1 MEGYLRVSVGQHSA
15 AGCKPSNQDF
25 HGVHIPE
32 AVELQSKGIAMA
44 LADGISSSDVA
55 HIASE
60 TAVKS
65 FLQDYFCTSAA
76 WSVKKSG
83 DRVIAAT
90 NAWLASQTNRS
101 WARYDKDRGYVCTF
115 TGMVVKSARAH
126 FFHVGDSRAYRVQG
140 RGMEQLTRDHR
151 HWISPDKS
159 YLGRALGVNDQVEI
173 DYHAVPVV
181 PGDTFV
187 LVTDGIH
194 ETLRPG
200 EIATIIAENA
210 EDLDAA
216 AAAVVKSAYEQGSDD
231 NLTVQILRVEQIPQP
246 RLHELHQHV
255 AELPFPPELTARS
268 LIDGF
273 EIVRELHIS
282 SRSYVYLA
290 IDTETGRPVVLKVP
304 ASDVRE
310 DPVALEQFLAEE
322 WVARRIDSPYV
333 LRSYERSRSQN
344 YLYVVTEY
352 IDGQTLNQWILDNPR
367 AQFTRVRAIVEQMGK
382 ALRAF
387 HRHEM
392 IHQDVRPANVMIDS
406 VGTAKLIDF
415 GAVKVAG
422 ISEGIGADTETILGT
437 QQYSAPEYFLGEGG
451 SARSDVFSLGVIA
464 YQMLSGR
471 LPFGPEASLVK
482 SRSQLNRLKYEPVY
496 QYNRSCPAWIDGA
509 LRKALHP
516 HPERRY
522 AEVSEFIH
530 DLYHPRREFVN
541 AVRPPLIERNPEAFW
556 KGVSLLLAIA
566 LGAELILPHL
576 S

>member
-1 MEGYLRVSVGQHSA
+1 MQ
-15 AGCKPSNQDF
+15 
-25 HGVHIPE
+25 IPE
-32 AVELQSKGIAMA
+32 GVELESKGVAMA

-83 DRVIAAT
+83 NRVIAAT
-90 NAWLASQTNRS
+90 NAWLASRTNSS

-115 TGMVVKSARAH
+115 TALVIKSTRAH

-140 RGMEQLTRDHR
+140 RGLEQLTRDHR
-151 HWISPDKS
+151 QWISPDKS

-173 DYHAVPVV
+173 DYHSMAVT
-181 PGDTFV
+181 PGDTFL
-187 LVTDGIH
+187 LVTDGIY

-200 EIATIIAENA
+200 DIATIIAENA
-210 EDLDAA
+210 DDLDAA
-216 AAAVVKSAYEQGSDD
+216 AKTLVRAAYDQGSDD
-231 NLTVQILRVEQIPQP
+231 NLTAQILRVEQIPQP
-246 RLHELHQHV
+246 RLHELQQH
-255 AELPFPPELTARS
+255 ATELPFPPELSARS

-273 EIVRELHIS
+273 EIVRELHMS

-290 IDTETGRPVVLKVP
+290 MDTATGRPVVLKVP
-304 ASDVRE
+304 AIDVRE

-333 LRSYERSRSQN
+333 LRSYERSRAHN

-352 IDGQTLNQWILDNPR
+352 IEGQTLTQWMRDNPR
-367 AQFTRVRAIVEQMGK
+367 APFTEVRTLVEQMGK

-387 HRHEM
+387 HRQDM

-406 VGTAKLIDF
+406 VGTARLIDF
-415 GAVKVAG
+415 GAVRVAG
-422 ISEGIGADTETILGT
+422 ISEGIGADNEPMLGT
-437 QQYSAPEYFLGEGG
+437 QQYSAPEYFMGEGG
-451 SARSDVFSLGVIA
+451 SARSDVFSLGVIT
-464 YQMLSGR
+464 YQMLAGR
-471 LPFGPEASLVK
+471 LPYGPEASQVQN
-482 SRSQLNRLKYEPVY
+482 RAGLNRLRYEPVY
-496 QYNRSCPAWIDGA
+496 HYNRSCPAWIDGA

-541 AVRPPLIERNPEAFW
+541 AVRPPLIERNPEALW
-556 KGVSLLLAIA
+556 KGVSLVLAV
-566 LGAELILPHL
+566 ILVGQL
-576 S
+576 MLAYL

>member
-1 MEGYLRVSVGQHSA
+1 MSGSLRVSVGQYSD
-15 AGCKPSNQDF
+15 AGAKSSNQDC

-32 AVELQSKGIAMA
+32 GAELDSKGIAMA
-44 LADGISSSDVA
+44 LADGISSSAVA

-90 NAWLASQTNRS
+90 NTWLTSHTNSS
-101 WARYDKDRGYVCTF
+101 WARYNKDHGYVCTI
-115 TGMVVKSARAH
+115 TGLVIKSGRAH
-126 FFHVGDSRAYRVQG
+126 IFHVGDSRAYQIHG
-140 RGMEQLTRDHR
+140 RRAEQLTRDHR
-151 HWISPDKS
+151 QWVSPEKS

-173 DYHAVPVV
+173 DYHSVSIS

-187 LVTDGIH
+187 LLTDGIH
-194 ETLRPG
+194 ELLHPDD
-200 EIATIIAENA
+200 IAAIVADHA
-210 EDLDAA
+210 DDLDAA
-216 AAAVVKSAYEQGSDD
+216 AKTLVSTAYERGSED
-231 NLTVQILRVEQIPQP
+231 NLTAQILRVEQVPQP
-246 RLHELHQHV
+246 KLHELQHHV
-255 AELPFPPELTARS
+255 AELPFPPDLAPRS

-273 EIVRELHIS
+273 EIVRELHMS

-290 IDTETGRPVVLKVP
+290 VDSTTGRPVVLKVP

-333 LRSYERSRSQN
+333 LRAHERSGAQN

-352 IDGQTLNQWILDNPR
+352 IEGQTLTQWMRDNPR
-367 AQFTRVRAIVEQMGK
+367 AGFSRVRTIVEQIGK

-387 HRHEM
+387 HRQDM
-392 IHQDVRPANVMIDS
+392 LHQDVRPANVMIDS

-415 GAVKVAG
+415 GAVRVAG
-422 ISEGIGADTETILGT
+422 ISEGVGTEAESVLGT
-437 QQYSAPEYFLGEGG
+437 QQYSAPEYFMGEGG
-451 SARSDVFSLGVIA
+451 SSRSDVFSLAVIA
-464 YQMLSGR
+464 YQMLTGQ
-471 LPFGPEASLVK
+471 LPYGPES
-482 SRSQLNRLKYEPVY
+482 SQVRNRAGLNRLKYEPVY
-496 QYNRSCPAWIDGA
+496 NYNRSCPAWIDGA

-516 HPERRY
+516 YPERRY

-530 DLYHPRREFVN
+530 DLYYPRQEFVN

-556 KGVSLLLAIA
+556 KGVSLVLALVVVTQLA
-566 LGAELILPHL
+566 LNHL
-576 S
+576 

>member
-1 MEGYLRVSVGQHSA
+1 VQ
-15 AGCKPSNQDF
+15 
-25 HGVHIPE
+25 IPE
-32 AVELQSKGIAMA
+32 GVELESKGVAMA

-83 DRVIAAT
+83 NRVIAAT
-90 NAWLASQTNRS
+90 NAWLASRTNSS

-115 TGMVVKSARAH
+115 TALVIKSTRAH

-140 RGMEQLTRDHR
+140 RGLEQLTRDHR
-151 HWISPDKS
+151 QWISPDKS

-173 DYHAVPVV
+173 DYHSMAVT
-181 PGDTFV
+181 PGDTFL
-187 LVTDGIH
+187 LVTDGIY

-200 EIATIIAENA
+200 DIATIIAENA
-210 EDLDAA
+210 DDLDAA
-216 AAAVVKSAYEQGSDD
+216 AKTLVRAAYDQGSDD
-231 NLTVQILRVEQIPQP
+231 NLTAQILRVEQIPQP
-246 RLHELHQHV
+246 RLHELQQH
-255 AELPFPPELTARS
+255 ATELPFPPELSARS

-273 EIVRELHIS
+273 EIVRELHMS

-290 IDTETGRPVVLKVP
+290 MDTATGRPVVLKVP
-304 ASDVRE
+304 AIDVRE

-333 LRSYERSRSQN
+333 LRSYERSRAHN

-352 IDGQTLNQWILDNPR
+352 IEGQTLTQWMRDNPR
-367 AQFTRVRAIVEQMGK
+367 APFTEVRTLVEQMGK

-387 HRHEM
+387 HRQDM

-406 VGTAKLIDF
+406 VGTARLIDF
-415 GAVKVAG
+415 GAVRVAG
-422 ISEGIGADTETILGT
+422 ISEGIGADNEPMLGT
-437 QQYSAPEYFLGEGG
+437 QQYSAPEYFMGEGG
-451 SARSDVFSLGVIA
+451 SARSDVFSLGVIT
-464 YQMLSGR
+464 YQMLAGR
-471 LPFGPEASLVK
+471 LPYGPEASQVQN
-482 SRSQLNRLKYEPVY
+482 RAGLNRLRYEPVY
-496 QYNRSCPAWIDGA
+496 HYNRSCPAWIDGA

-541 AVRPPLIERNPEAFW
+541 AVRPPLIERNPEALW
-556 KGVSLLLAIA
+556 KGVSLVLAV
-566 LGAELILPHL
+566 ILVGQL
-576 S
+576 MLAYL